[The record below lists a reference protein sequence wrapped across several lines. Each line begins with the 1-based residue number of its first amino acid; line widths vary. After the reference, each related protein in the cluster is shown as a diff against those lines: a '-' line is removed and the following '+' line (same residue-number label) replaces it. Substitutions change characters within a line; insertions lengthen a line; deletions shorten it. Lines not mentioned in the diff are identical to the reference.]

1 MKKGLYMECSS
12 GISGDMSV
20 AALLGLGADPHKL
33 TETLKTLPL
42 QGYQIQIK
50 TVVKSGISAYDFN
63 VILYTKIM
71 IIIWNIYMGIPIM
84 LPMNTITLPI
94 LQ

>member
-63 VILYTKIM
+63 V
-71 IIIWNIYMGIPIM
+71 GIPIM